1 MQRYLF
7 SRAIQA
13 ALLLFFVSIV
23 MFAILAAAPG
33 GPAILYQQETTEV
46 LAAQLRERMG
56 LNDPLHV
63 QYVRWAGRF
72 LQGDFG
78 SSFSY
83 NRPVTDLIAQRINP
97 TLLLGAASLL
107 VATVIGIP
115 LGIVSALRRYSV
127 FDYLATGVAFFGLS
141 IPVFWFGILLIIVF
155 SVSLGWLPSGGFE
168 RPGRGVS
175 LGESLRHVVLPAIV
189 LGTPAMAQLAR
200 FTRSS
205 MITVMRE
212 DYVRTARSKGVGEGR
227 VVWRHAFK
235 NGLIPVLTILGIIV
249 PRLFS
254 GAAITE
260 SVFAWPG
267 LGRLA
272 VDSAFQRDYPVILAI
287 TIIVSA
293 MVIVTNLVVDL
304 LYAIV
309 DPRIRY

>member
-1 MQRYLF
+1 MQRYLI
-7 SRAIQA
+7 SRLIQA
-13 ALLLFFVSIV
+13 ILLLFFVSVV
-23 MFAILAAAPG
+23 MFTILAVAPG
-33 GPAILYQQETTEV
+33 GPAILYQQETTEE

-63 QYVRWAGRF
+63 QYVRWAGR
-72 LQGDFG
+72 LLGGDLG

-107 VATVIGIP
+107 VATLIGIP

-141 IPVFWFGILLIIVF
+141 IPVFWFGIMLIIVF

-168 RPGRGVS
+168 RPGAGVS
-175 LGESLRHVVLPAIV
+175 LLESLSHVILPAIV

-212 DYVRTARSKGVGEGR
+212 DYVRTARSKGVGENR

-235 NGLIPVLTILGIIV
+235 NGLIPILTILGIIV

-287 TIIVSA
+287 TVIVSA
-293 MVIVTNLVVDL
+293 MVIVTNLVVDV
-304 LYAIV
+304 LYVFV